1 MSSQKNNLIYIPY
14 LEWEFSEFPLIVN
27 DLIFENNDWNFDMSS
42 FIEIT
47 RENNFTFRAAIKGS
61 VSDFEKLE
69 GKDDFIGKGNIVE
82 VQKIKG
88 RGVNGE
94 EVVLDGCLN
103 GEKKTDSI
111 NLKFVEAGLHVE
123 SLSIYKAGKKEK
135 HYHIRLEWFI
145 CSNIPSHVHLWG
157 HTRRNPDFDNKKIR
171 IGIDQYNGTPQN
183 MIGGSSSSDY
193 TLIDLNNIK
202 FILAK
207 VPNALLPEGYEGI
220 CIETRENYPQLNDE
234 ILNGIIEFLSFLFGN
249 KLTHT
254 GNSLINNQELVEAN
268 LFSCNISKSG
278 TAMPPIQFN
287 SEYEW
292 GDITKLLNLYLP
304 AYLDKRTRI
313 GLKDALSRYWIS
325 KDTPIGANLP
335 VLASAL
341 EIINHNFIKDL
352 DKELLEYL
360 PKAEYQG
367 LIKEELESIKNKL
380 DYLPAKEKQIIVNKI
395 CGAYQKGSNEKMR
408 ILFDKLELEIGKVE
422 EQAIKLR
429 NSMVHGSRDYS
440 DIEDAYDD
448 LILSRAYEILF
459 HRIILKLVGYTDY
472 YIDYSMQ
479 NCPSKPIRMK
489 AGE

>member
-1 MSSQKNNLIYIPY
+1 M
-14 LEWEFSEFPLIVN
+14 
-27 DLIFENNDWNFDMSS
+27 
-42 FIEIT
+42 
-47 RENNFTFRAAIKGS
+47 
-61 VSDFEKLE
+61 
-69 GKDDFIGKGNIVE
+69 
-82 VQKIKG
+82 
-88 RGVNGE
+88 
-94 EVVLDGCLN
+94 
-103 GEKKTDSI
+103 
-111 NLKFVEAGLHVE
+111 
-123 SLSIYKAGKKEK
+123 
-135 HYHIRLEWFI
+135 
-145 CSNIPSHVHLWG
+145 
-157 HTRRNPDFDNKKIR
+157 
-171 IGIDQYNGTPQN
+171 
-183 MIGGSSSSDY
+183 
-193 TLIDLNNIK
+193 
-202 FILAK
+202 
-207 VPNALLPEGYEGI
+207 
-220 CIETRENYPQLNDE
+220 
-234 ILNGIIEFLSFLFGN
+234 
-249 KLTHT
+249 
-254 GNSLINNQELVEAN
+254 
-268 LFSCNISKSG
+268 
-278 TAMPPIQFN
+278 
-287 SEYEW
+287 
-292 GDITKLLNLYLP
+292 P